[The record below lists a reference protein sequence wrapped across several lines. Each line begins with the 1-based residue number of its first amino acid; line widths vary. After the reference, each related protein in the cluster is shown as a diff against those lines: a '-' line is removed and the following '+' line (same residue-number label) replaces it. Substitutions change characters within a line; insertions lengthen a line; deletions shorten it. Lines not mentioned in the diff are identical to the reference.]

1 LYNSQQQQ
9 AMMHNADKNQDA
21 HTKAKEIEKDGKKG

>member
-1 LYNSQQQQ
+1 
-9 AMMHNADKNQDA
+9 MMHNADKNQDA